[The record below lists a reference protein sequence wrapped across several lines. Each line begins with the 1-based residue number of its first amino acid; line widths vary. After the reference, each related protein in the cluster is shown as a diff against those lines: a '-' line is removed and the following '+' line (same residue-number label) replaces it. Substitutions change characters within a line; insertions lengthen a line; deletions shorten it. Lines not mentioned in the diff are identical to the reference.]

1 MGDLVALLSRE
12 DDLVQKIATFLEVSD
27 LQNLELTCKVL
38 RDFMIRAQTWRRKLE
53 SDFPRSVLDKTK
65 YFGNESPIELH
76 LKCKRMYAEQEEA
89 AAMLR
94 WRKFCTSWMTIMTI
108 SSLYSFL
115 HDPSDSDEVLE
126 NDNMLPSPDFF
137 PS

>member
-12 DDLVQKIATFLEVSD
+12 DDLVQKIATFLDPPD
-27 LQNLELTCKVL
+27 LQNLELSCKQL

-53 SDFPRSVLDKTK
+53 SDFPRSEFDFKD
-65 YFGNESPIELH
+65 ESATELH
-76 LKCKRMYAEQEEA
+76 LRCKRLYAEQEEA
-89 AAMLR
+89 AAMVK

-115 HDPSDSDEVLE
+115 HDPEASDDG
-126 NDNMLPSPDFF
+126 NMLPTSDFL
-137 PS
+137 PN